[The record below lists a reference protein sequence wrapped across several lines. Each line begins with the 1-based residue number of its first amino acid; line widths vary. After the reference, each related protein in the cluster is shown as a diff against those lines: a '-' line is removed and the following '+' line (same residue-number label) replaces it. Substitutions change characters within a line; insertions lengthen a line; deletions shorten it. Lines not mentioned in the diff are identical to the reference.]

1 MKKRLIFA
9 AMLLLAFG
17 SVKAQD
23 KPIPTPNGDG
33 SKINTL
39 VVSGTGSV
47 WLKQGDKLTINDY
60 GHHYP
65 KCRVED
71 SVLYLEGTGARELT
85 LQNLAYLKVLG
96 TAGVRSKGQLKGEN
110 LSINKTGTGV
120 LSLEVGYNN
129 IYVRSCGTG
138 DVILLGD
145 CNVFCSEVK
154 SLGKVNASNLNY
166 MVLVEKSGDKWN
178 MAINIDDELTDSKRN
193 FLNGLVNNAAPF
205 FEAESNRSWD
215 PSFNVKAGYEPLDTL
230 QFKELMRELGVNLQQ
245 LSDSVDWE
253 KFEQDMEQWGADME
267 EWGRKMEQWG
277 AEFEK
282 KYDMP
287 NNYRPA
293 KKDDS
298 PVRVIRVTGSGDV
311 VVSQT
316 PGHFSLKKE
325 GKVVSDYR
333 LESELLLLSSSDD
346 YEVEVSQ
353 LENIQLLSSADVVS
367 KGTIK
372 GDYINIYNSGSGD
385 MVMELDYD
393 TVHVVLNGSGDI
405 ILQGRCNVLQATVL
419 GSGDL
424 RVDGLN
430 VAESNFGETSSSKV
444 DKPKDKRPVKKNLL
458 YDANWNG
465 FEAGLNMLM
474 GSNSTGNNDLELR
487 PMRSWVFNFN
497 IADVGIAFDRRH
509 TAGLYT
515 GIGLGWNN
523 YSFNNPVRLT
533 KGENH
538 LEVECIDPAVSVVK
552 RSKLGV
558 LYVQAPLMIEVRP
571 TRRFYIAAGV
581 TGGLRV
587 DTWTKIVFRSGDV
600 NKVHSDY
607 YVNPYKLDATLR
619 IGGNNLGFFAQYNL
633 LPTFDEA
640 HAPTCHTA
648 NFGFSINF

>member
-215 PSFNVKAGYEPLDTL
+215 SSFNVKAGYEPLDTL

-287 NNYRPA
+287 NNSRPA

-298 PVRVIRVTGSGDV
+298 PVRIIRVTGSGDV
-311 VVSQT
+311 VISQT

-325 GKVVSDYR
+325 GKEVSDYR
-333 LESELLLLSSSDD
+333 LESELLLLSSSGD

-353 LENIQLLSSADVVS
+353 LENVQLLSSADVVS

-372 GDYINIYNSGSGD
+372 GDYINVYNSGSGD
-385 MVMELDYD
+385 MVLKLDYD

-405 ILQGRCNVLQATVL
+405 ILQGRCNVLETILL

-424 RVDGLN
+424 NVDGLN

-444 DKPKDKRPVKKNLL
+444 DKPKNKRPVKKSLL

-474 GSNSTGNNDLELR
+474 GPGSTGYEYLELR

-497 IADVGIAFDRRH
+497 IADVGVAFNRRH
-509 TAGLYT
+509 TAGLFT

-523 YSFNNPVRLT
+523 YSFNHPVRLI
-533 KGENH
+533 KGENQ
-538 LEVECIDPAVSVVK
+538 LEAEWIDPAESVVK

-558 LYVQAPLMIEVRP
+558 LYIQAPLMIEVRP
-571 TRRFYIAAGV
+571 SRRFYIAAGV

-587 DTWTKIVFRSGDV
+587 DTWTKIVFRNGDV

-607 YVNPYKLDATLR
+607 YVNPFKLDATLR

-640 HAPTCHTA
+640 HGPTCHTA
-648 NFGFSINF
+648 NFGFSLNF

>member
-17 SVKAQD
+17 SMKAQD
-23 KPIPTPNGDG
+23 KPIPTPNGDS

-60 GHHYP
+60 GHHNAKY
-65 KCRVED
+65 RVED

-110 LSINKTGTGV
+110 LSINKTGTGI

-145 CNVFCSEVK
+145 CNVYCSEVK
-154 SLGKVNASNLNY
+154 SLGKVNVSNLNY
-166 MVLVEKSGDKWN
+166 MVLLEKSGDKWN
-178 MAINIDDELTDSKRN
+178 MAINTDDELTDPKRN

-253 KFEQDMEQWGADME
+253 KFEQDMEKWGADME
-267 EWGRKMEQWG
+267 EWGRKMEKWG
-277 AEFEK
+277 DRFEK
-282 KYDMP
+282 KYGGNHEYHYDYQYNSP
-287 NNYRPA
+287 ESR
-293 KKDDS
+293 KDE
-298 PVRVIRVTGSGDV
+298 PEK
-311 VVSQT
+311 
-316 PGHFSLKKE
+316 PE
-325 GKVVSDYR
+325 
-333 LESELLLLSSSDD
+333 
-346 YEVEVSQ
+346 
-353 LENIQLLSSADVVS
+353 S
-367 KGTIK
+367 KG
-372 GDYINIYNSGSGD
+372 
-385 MVMELDYD
+385 
-393 TVHVVLNGSGDI
+393 
-405 ILQGRCNVLQATVL
+405 
-419 GSGDL
+419 
-424 RVDGLN
+424 
-430 VAESNFGETSSSKV
+430 
-444 DKPKDKRPVKKNLL
+444 KRPVKKSLL

-465 FEAGLNMLM
+465 FEAGLNLLM
-474 GSNSTGNNDLELR
+474 GPNSAGTNYLELR
-487 PMRSWVFNFN
+487 PLRSWVFNFN
-497 IADVGIAFDRRH
+497 IADVGIAFNRRH

-523 YSFNNPVRLT
+523 YSFNHPVRLT
-533 KGENH
+533 KGANQ
-538 LEVECIDPAVSVVK
+538 LETEWIDPAVSAVK

-558 LYVQAPLMIEVRP
+558 LYIQAPLMVEMRP
-571 TRRFYIAAGV
+571 TRHFYVAAGV

-587 DTWTKIVFRSGDV
+587 DTWTKIVFRNGDV

-607 YVNPYKLDATLR
+607 YVNRFKLDATLR
-619 IGGNNLGFFAQYNL
+619 IGGNNLGFFAQYNI

-640 HAPTCHTA
+640 HAQTYHTA